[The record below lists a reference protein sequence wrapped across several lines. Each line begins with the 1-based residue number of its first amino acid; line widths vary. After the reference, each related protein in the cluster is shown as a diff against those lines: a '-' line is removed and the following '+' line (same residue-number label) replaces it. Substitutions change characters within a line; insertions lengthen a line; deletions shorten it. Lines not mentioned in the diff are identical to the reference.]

1 MNSSDLPVDR
11 GETRAMN
18 SGGPGADRSGGYA
31 YRRCYLDED
40 VWEEVDAATVRRAL
54 GEEYRDVSLALD
66 FLHEAGSIRTAA
78 AVFEVRTS

>member
-18 SGGPGADRSGGYA
+18 SGGPGAGGGGGYA

-54 GEEYRDVSLALD
+54 GEAYRDVSLALD
-66 FLHEAGSIRTAA
+66 FLHEAGSIRTLA